1 MRILIIRL
9 GAIGDTILVSS
20 LFSDLKKQEIK
31 TDLLTDKNIA
41 LIFKEESRLNKVM
54 GINRKAFNFRA
65 VKELSVILKK
75 ENYDYVFDLHAIP
88 KTKLLTKL
96 LPFKTITYN
105 KHSLLRRE
113 ILIFKFLKRKYNL
126 YVPELYAKALRKAGI
141 KIAKNPK
148 PEIFIPEQTERKIS
162 KFLPPMKFIVIAP
175 GAKWEGK
182 IYPPEKFKKVGNT
195 FKKLGYA
202 VLTVGGKENS
212 EIGREIAGSDRF
224 NLCGKLSLIESMA
237 VMKHAR
243 VVIASDSS
251 ATHMAKAVKT
261 KIAVIYGA
269 THPCFGFAPLPEEGI
284 VIKKELPCNPCSLH
298 GKVRCFDRK
307 CLDISPKDVV
317 KHTLEMMIKSGVD

>member
-9 GAIGDTILVSS
+9 SAIGDVILTSS
-20 LFSDLKKQEIK
+20 LFNDLKKQNIT
-31 TDLLTDKNIA
+31 TDILADKSIA
-41 LIFKEESRLNKVM
+41 PIFQKDPRLNKVM
-54 GINRKAFNFRA
+54 GVDKKKLSFRA
-65 VKELSVILKK
+65 IKELVSILKK
-75 ENYDYVFDLHAIP
+75 EKYDYVFDLHAIP

-96 LPFKTITYN
+96 LPFKTVTYN
-105 KHSLLRRE
+105 KRSFLRRE

-126 YVPELYAKALRKAGI
+126 YVPELYAEALRKAGI
-141 KIAKNPK
+141 KIEKNPT
-148 PEIFIPEQTERKIS
+148 PYIPIPEEVEEKIS

-175 GAKWEGK
+175 GGKWEGK
-182 IYPPEKFKKVGNT
+182 IYPAEKFKKVGDT

-202 VLTVGGKENS
+202 VITIGGKED
-212 EIGREIAGSDRF
+212 EEAGREIAGSDRF

-237 VMKHAR
+237 VIKHAKA
-243 VVIASDSS
+243 VICNDSS
-251 ATHMAKAVKT
+251 ATHMARAVKT
-261 KIAVIYGA
+261 KVAVIYGA

-284 VIKKELPCNPCSLH
+284 VIRKELPCNPCSLH